1 MKKDNRKSIP
11 HELWKNRGFR
21 RDTRRLLKVPEVRIA
36 GAALAAAAVVI
47 AVLTYGQINFFETV
61 LVILAGIVCGYI
73 ATRPLKGAALGT
85 VFGSLVFI
93 VGLLGPIPHLTWAL
107 PVTLWV
113 LALGTL
119 VMYGLRFRAVARV
132 VFFTDLL
139 KRQTGDSRDITE
151 IYEKRPVG
159 GIGRSPLPLVWN
171 APKAASKPETQ
182 AGISAAGKQVFGVPL
197 KLTSLRSNLTLI
209 EETDEQKKEKK
220 DPFIGRM
227 EEILTSTVGQGVRV
241 LEADYDKSDEDG
253 EIELVSMTFTWP
265 PALSPRISQNGRQ
278 VMVVRALSS
287 ALGQSVRVT
296 WKTSQDKGV
305 VLPVGKLPTGKIN
318 HPPRD
323 ENIPKTFLRFGI
335 GEGAKRVGWDMDS
348 DEPHC
353 LVVGVTGKGKTSFL
367 RTLLTEVPPETELLI
382 SDLKQF
388 ESFGFEQL
396 PQVETVAR
404 TITEIGA
411 MIEAFHDEMMLR
423 IEQAR
428 SNPSLR
434 FSMPFKILL
443 LDELANTFRMLDTYW
458 KAEGKQLAKER
469 KETPPNEHP
478 AKAKLTTILGLS
490 RGVQMRVMILTQQGD
505 ASILPTEARGN
516 CGTRIALG
524 NIGPQSSGMVFD
536 DQKIATSGLANVRGR
551 AWIRQGQ
558 GQPVE
563 QMQIYWTPP
572 FDLEDPECG
581 PEGVEILRGLGVG
594 LDEMTEGEN
603 ADEAIEQAKPLAD
616 ELPLAEAADRSEDG
630 HADDDAT
637 GVHKTTNSVDEV
649 PIFGNVGAEG
659 DNPPSYN
666 ELPQETQRDSEVTTE
681 QRPSATEQASSHPDS
696 TSPDRD
702 TTPTSPLDVDEG
714 TAIIVEH
721 PDTQEPI
728 DAVVDTVSIDPD
740 DPSLIALEW
749 TAHDGDAGVYV
760 VDENDTVLVIDSEA

>member
-11 HELWKNRGFR
+11 HELWKHRGFR
-21 RDTRRLLKVPEVRIA
+21 RDVRRLLKVPEVRIA

-47 AVLTYGQINFFETV
+47 AVLTYSRINFFETV
-61 LVILAGIVCGYI
+61 IVILAGIVCGYI
-73 ATRPLKGAALGT
+73 ATRPLKGAALGI
-85 VFGSLVFI
+85 VFGFLVFI
-93 VGLLGPIPHLTWAL
+93 VGLLGPIPHLAWAL

-113 LALGTL
+113 LALGSL
-119 VMYGLRFRAVARV
+119 VMYGLRFKAVARV

-139 KRQTGDSRDITE
+139 KSQTGDSRDITE

-159 GIGRSPLPLVWN
+159 GVGRSPLPLVWN
-171 APKAASKPETQ
+171 APKAALKPETQ
-182 AGISAAGKQVFGVPL
+182 AGISAAGKQVFGVPV

-209 EETDEQKKEKK
+209 EETEEQQKAKK
-220 DPFIGRM
+220 DPFIERM
-227 EEILTSTVGQGVRV
+227 EEILTSTVGQGVRI
-241 LEADYDKSDEDG
+241 LEADYDKSDDDG
-253 EIELVSMTFTWP
+253 EIELVSMTFAWP

-305 VLPVGKLPTGKIN
+305 VRPVGKLPTGKIN

-323 ENIPKTFLRFGI
+323 ENIPATFIRFGV
-335 GEGAKRVGWDMDS
+335 GEDDKSVGWNMDT

-367 RTLLTEVPPETELLI
+367 RTLLTEVPADAKVVI
-382 SDLKQF
+382 SDLRQF

-404 TITEIGA
+404 TITEIGD

-423 IEQAR
+423 SEQAR
-428 SNPSLR
+428 SNPSSR

-458 KAEGKQLAKER
+458 KAEGKQLAKVR
-469 KETPPNEHP
+469 GETPTSEHP

-572 FDLEDPECG
+572 FDPEDPACG
-581 PEGVEILRGLGVG
+581 PEGVEILRSLNVDVG
-594 LDEMTEGEN
+594 ELTPTEN
-603 ADEAIEQAKPLAD
+603 AAEANSSAISLAD
-616 ELPLAEAADRSEDG
+616 ELPQGEAADKPEDG
-630 HADDDAT
+630 HAGDDAT
-637 GVHKTTNSVDEV
+637 GVHKTTKSVDRF
-649 PIFGNVGAEG
+649 PIFGNVGDEG
-659 DNPPSYN
+659 DNPPSSN
-666 ELPQETQRDSEVTTE
+666 ALPQETQRDSEVTTE
-681 QRPSATEQASSHPDS
+681 QRPSATEQTASNPDS
-696 TSPDRD
+696 SSPERD

-714 TAIIVEH
+714 TAILVEH
-721 PDTQEPI
+721 PDTQESI
-728 DAVVDTVSIDPD
+728 DAVVETVSIDPD

-749 TAHDGDAGVYV
+749 TTHDGDAGVYV
-760 VDENDTVLVIDSEA
+760 VDEDDTVLVIDSEA